1 MAEINRESIMDNL
14 YLQMVNELNS
24 FRASLLELTP
34 AEIINDFKAYELIYK
49 EDIVQC
55 FEDDEMYLSD
65 DELVFLSEHEA
76 PLDWL
81 YQSWRDSDVSHMEL
95 LREFIKGTVQMTL
108 NGLRL

>member
-1 MAEINRESIMDNL
+1 MTVFDRESTLDNL
-14 YLQMVNELNS
+14 YWKMVNELNS

-55 FEDDEMYLSD
+55 FEGDEMYLSD
-65 DELVFLSEHEA
+65 DELVFLFELEA

-81 YQSWRDSDVSHMEL
+81 YQSWSDSDVSHMEL